1 MKSKISTK
9 KRNAS
14 VLATVYKTLNHNLK
28 FVSVLTQNSGGYKSG
43 VHCTELNKFN
53 HVVGIKRG
61 YQVTEKTCSRF
72 PNVFVVPMENTASEE
87 KVETY
92 RAFIERKLK
101 KDLLEVNEF
110 LDKKVEDHKR
120 WTQLKHII
128 GQLRKCKPNC
138 DEVLTK
144 VHFGLDIYMT
154 AVLEEDD
161 RILVNVGCDCV
172 MEMSYDEA
180 EKYAD
185 IRLKLLRKEI
195 DHWRKQACAIKA
207 HIKVVLL
214 AIHEIKK

>member
-1 MKSKISTK
+1 MY
-9 KRNAS
+9 
-14 VLATVYKTLNHNLK
+14 LD
-28 FVSVLTQNSGGYKSG
+28 
-43 VHCTELNKFN
+43 
-53 HVVGIKRG
+53 
-61 YQVTEKTCSRF
+61 
-72 PNVFVVPMENTASEE
+72 VFVVAMEKTTAEE

-92 RAFIERKLK
+92 GAFIETKLK
-101 KDLLEVNEF
+101 KDLLEVNKC
-110 LDKKVEDHKR
+110 LNKKAEDHKH
-120 WTQLKHII
+120 WTQLKNII

-138 DEVLTK
+138 DQVLTK

-154 AVLEEDD
+154 AELEEDD
-161 RILVNVGCDCV
+161 RILVNIGCDCV

-207 HIKVVLL
+207 HIKLVLL